1 MMHIQETIFN
11 MYEKVKISLKIV
23 FLSIL
28 FLCYCNT
35 SELSRVYSPRVD
47 NFLQHSYQLLE
58 CSEKCISVFKKTKDK
73 HRQDKFQRIYSRM
86 CKVIIDCE
94 NMPDL
99 NERIDEVEE
108 KCYEE
113 IIECADRI
121 ANLLDKMITNDMILK
136 NDNNAHRCYDNLYQ
150 ELANNHVFGS
160 TDIRKIVQ

>member
-1 MMHIQETIFN
+1 MHIQETIFN

-58 CSEKCISVFKKTKDK
+58 CSEKCIAVFKKTKDK
-73 HRQDKFQRIYSRM
+73 HKQDKFQRIYDRM

-121 ANLLDKMITNDMILK
+121 ANLLDKMIKNDMMFK

-150 ELANNHVFGS
+150 ELVNNHVFGS